1 MSIAE
6 QPVVNDH
13 YLHIGQ
19 LHELSLYSAACR
31 SSMETSKSTSRV
43 SNSDFGPPMAS
54 SKSVINSSGD
64 HVLKL
69 RLHGRFAHAH
79 LDATAVRKRL
89 PTRVG
94 SLL

>member
-1 MSIAE
+1 MSYPYIVLHAE
-6 QPVVNDH
+6 VAWRPK
-13 YLHIGQ
+13 
-19 LHELSLYSAACR
+19 
-31 SSMETSKSTSRV
+31 KSTSRV

-69 RLHGRFAHAH
+69 RLHGRFAHAR

-94 SLL
+94 SLV